1 MLCGVPV
8 IAYDVENHSEVVIDG
23 YTGFLVPFRNVK
35 ALSKAIVS
43 VANDYPKAKSIGLR
57 GRELARV
64 VYDKDKIMEREGTV
78 YMQALDHPSPDDD
91 SLLEKK
97 SISPFAK

>member
-43 VANDYPKAKSIGLR
+43 VANDYEKAKSIGLQ

-64 VYDKDKIMEREGTV
+64 AYDKEKIMEKEGMV
-78 YMQALDHPSPDDD
+78 YMQALDLPSPDGD
-91 SLLEKK
+91 SLLKK
-97 SISPFAK
+97 NPFPH